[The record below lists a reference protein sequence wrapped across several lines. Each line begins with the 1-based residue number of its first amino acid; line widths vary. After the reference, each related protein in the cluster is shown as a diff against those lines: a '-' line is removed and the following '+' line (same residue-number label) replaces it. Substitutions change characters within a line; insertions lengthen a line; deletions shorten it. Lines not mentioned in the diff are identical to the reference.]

1 MCFFCRHVRPELREG
16 QQRPTNRTYYYI
28 DYRQAIDAIKWRV
41 YTIDKEVQSKA
52 GQTTEKK
59 LYFCPR
65 CKAEWTELEVLDLIG
80 PQGFLCHRCNTVLVQ
95 DPKRLAGG
103 HEESTRLNNQLKFI
117 TDLLPQLDSV
127 HIPDNT
133 FEVAHAAARPVVRD
147 AQNQV
152 APSVVVESTAKP
164 TAVRGLANTGPKS
177 IAINITD
184 AEGPTEAEREAERL
198 RKEKKAAENALPEWH
213 VKSTVTGTT
222 FTNDGAAASASHGK
236 SEGAADGT
244 DADSKREEDNLSAAQ
259 QAAMDDVFARL
270 QQQQKEM
277 EEEEDDDDDDED
289 EDEEEFED
297 IAPSNAAPA
306 AGATAEKRPALSSGT
321 SSGGDTPA
329 SAAADDRPAKKVK
342 VEEPSGDGD
351 EDGDSDEDIQF
362 EDV

>member
-1 MCFFCRHVRPELREG
+1 MREG

-41 YTIDKEVQSKA
+41 YTIDREVSSKA
-52 GQTTEKK
+52 SQTTEKK

-65 CKAEWTELEVLDLIG
+65 CGMDWNELDVLDLMG
-80 PQGFLCHRCNTVLVQ
+80 PQGFLCHKCKAILVQ
-95 DPKRLAGG
+95 DPQRLAGG

-133 FEVAHAAARPVVRD
+133 FEAAHATARPVVRD

-152 APSVVVESTAKP
+152 AKSTVVESTLKP

-184 AEGPTEAEREAERL
+184 AEGPTEAEKEAERL

-222 FTNDGAAASASHGK
+222 FTSDGAPAASQGK
-236 SEGAADGT
+236 SDGGADGG
-244 DADSKREEDNLSAAQ
+244 DPDKKDDEDNLSAAQ

-270 QQQQKEM
+270 QQQQQQM
-277 EEEEDDDDDDED
+277 EEEDDDDDDD
-289 EDEEEFED
+289 EDDDDEEFED
-297 IAPSNAAPA
+297 IGLGGSTSNSAAPA
-306 AGATAEKRPALSSGT
+306 APNSTGKRTAPSSGT
-321 SSGGDTPA
+321 SSAADTPA
-329 SAAADDRPAKKVK
+329 SAADDRPAKKVK
-342 VEEPSGDGD
+342 VEEPAGDADGDG
-351 EDGDSDEDIQF
+351 DGDSDDDVQF